1 MPLAST
7 GSRSVRDVAAAVI
20 AVAAVATSAPPR
32 ASLLGR
38 TILHATTFRPDS
50 PPSAARLSPDELAAA
65 ERNGVKVPF
74 PAQPVLG
81 ISSMI
86 PAERGLW
93 YALADNG
100 YGRRENSAD
109 FQLSI
114 YGIDPRFGNSA
125 GARVVASIVLRD
137 PDKHVPWAI
146 TDSKNRILTGADFD
160 PESFALTRD
169 GTFWIGEEFGPFL
182 LHVDK
187 DGVLLEPPIGV
198 PGVRSPQN
206 PLSKPDEKPN
216 LATSRGFE
224 GLAIGPDGTTLHAML
239 EGPVAGDNRRDL
251 RIYVFDSAQKA
262 FVGEPLKMR
271 LEDPAHSIGE
281 LSAVDATRFL
291 VIERDD
297 LGDGPEPPRFKKIF
311 LLDASAKDKGGRVGK
326 TFVAD
331 LLDLADPNHVGSRA
345 GVFQLPFRTIESLSM
360 LDARTILVACD
371 NNFPTSSGR
380 SRASRA
386 DRSGPL
392 APDNTEIVLIRLAT
406 PLYPPHQ

>member
-1 MPLAST
+1 MPLPST
-7 GSRSVRDVAAAVI
+7 VREIAAAVL
-20 AVAAVATSAPPR
+20 AVAAVATPAPSG

-38 TILHATTFRPDS
+38 AILHATTFRPDS
-50 PPSAARLSPDELAAA
+50 PPSAALLSPEERTAA

-86 PAERGLW
+86 PADRGMW

-125 GARVVASIVLRD
+125 GARLVASVQLRD
-137 PDKHVPWAI
+137 SNQHVPWAI
-146 TDSKNRILTGADFD
+146 TDSRSRILTGADFD
-160 PESFALTRD
+160 PESFALARD

-182 LHVDK
+182 LHFDR
-187 DGVLLEPPIGV
+187 DGQLLEPPIGV

-206 PLSKPDEKPN
+206 PLLKPDEKPN

-224 GLAIGPDGTTLHAML
+224 GMAMHPDGTTLYAML
-239 EGPVAGDNRRDL
+239 EGPVDGDNRRDL
-251 RIYVFDSAQKA
+251 RIYVFDIAKKE

-271 LEDPAHSIGE
+271 LEDAGHSIGE
-281 LSAVDATRFL
+281 LSSVDATRFL

-311 LLDASAKDKGGRVGK
+311 LLDISAKDKGGRVGK
-326 TFVAD
+326 TPVVD
-331 LLDLADPNHVGSRA
+331 LLALADPNHRGSR
-345 GVFQLPFRTIESLSM
+345 GDVFQMPFRTIESVSV

-380 SRASRA
+380 SRASKP

-392 APDNTEIVLIRLAT
+392 SPDDTEIVLIRLET
-406 PLYPPHQ
+406 PLYRPHQ